1 MLDWTKYLT
10 GIEMWT
16 SSEQQSQPDF
26 PSGILF
32 DPIYVILASIKWLR
46 LTWEPR
52 NLRNKTAN
60 QWLNDHE
67 SIFNANEAL
76 SADFGRL
83 YQNKQRFGWKYIV

>member
-16 SSEQQSQPDF
+16 SSEQQIQHF

-46 LTWEPR
+46 LTWTE

-83 YQNKQRFGWKYIV
+83 YQNKQFVGRQYIV